1 MEKILILDSNSLLN
15 RAFYAL
21 PLLSSSKGI
30 HTNAI
35 LGYLT
40 MFFKIR
46 EEFPSNYVIATFDR
60 KAKTFRHLAYEAY
73 KAGRKSMPK
82 ELSEQIEPLKEILR
96 AMNINIFELDGF
108 EADDLIGTISRIYE
122 ENGFEPII
130 VTGDKDALQLCSDIT
145 KVIITKKGITDKDVY
160 DNDKMLSTYGVTSSE
175 FIDVKAIMG
184 DKSDNIPGVP
194 GIGEKGALKL
204 IQEFKS
210 VENVYSNI
218 DSLKEGKIKNNL
230 IEHMDKAML
239 SKKLCKINRDVP
251 IEFNIDD
258 IKNYEDLDKSKV
270 LQLYGEYELRSIMD
284 KIGVSVEDFKEDVI
298 DISIKE
304 IRTSDEIN
312 NIILFMRDDK
322 DKIYI
327 YPEFSGSKV
336 SEFGFKSIYI
346 NFKGECFKISSDL
359 IYSEF
364 DLVSEIFS
372 LETEKICF
380 DSKNIYKA
388 LFKHDKEVLNLTFD
402 ILIGAYLLNSG
413 KDISLINLANQYGDK
428 YFKDDDYHLAISVF
442 PLMYEN
448 ILRAIKDEGMEK
460 LYFEIEHPLSLVLS
474 EVELEGFRVSKNVLE
489 ELREKFDLSIREYS
503 EKIYSLAGEEF
514 NINSTKQLGK
524 ILFEKLDLPVI
535 KKTKTGYST
544 NAEVLEA
551 LVDKH
556 EIIQEIIN
564 YRQITK
570 LQSTYIIGLMD
581 FIDVDNKI
589 HTSFN
594 QTITTTGRLSSTDPN
609 LQNIPVKYPLG
620 REIRK
625 VFIPEEDSLILS
637 ADYSQIELRMLAH
650 ISEDEN
656 MIRAFRE
663 DQDIHK
669 ITASEIFSV
678 DESEVTPEMRNSC
691 KAVNFGI
698 VYGISDFAL
707 SIDLKVSRKE
717 AREYMDKYF
726 ERYKGVKNYLDS
738 IILKAK
744 ERGYVNT
751 IFNRKREVLEIKSQ
765 NKIIRS
771 MGERLAMN
779 TPIQGS
785 AADIIK
791 LAMIKVYNRLN
802 IEGLKSRIILQ
813 IHDELLLNVR
823 KDELDVV
830 SKIVK
835 EEMENCYEDMLVP
848 LSVNVSYGLN
858 WFEAK

>member
-21 PLLSSSKGI
+21 PLLSSSRGV

-60 KAKTFRHLAYEAY
+60 KVKTFRHLAYEDY
-73 KAGRKSMPK
+73 KAGRKSMPR

-96 AMNINIFELDGF
+96 SMNINIFELDGF
-108 EADDLIGTISRIYE
+108 EADDIIGTISRIYE

-160 DNDKMLSTYGVTSSE
+160 DNNKMLSTYGVTASE

-204 IQEFKS
+204 IREYKS
-210 VENVYSNI
+210 VENIYCNI
-218 DSLKEGKIKNNL
+218 DSLKEGKLKRSL
-230 IEHMDKAML
+230 IEHMDKAIL
-239 SKKLCKINRDVP
+239 SKKLCKINRNVP
-251 IEFNIDD
+251 IDFNIDG
-258 IKNYEDLDKSKV
+258 IKNYRDLDSSKV
-270 LQLYGEYELRSIMD
+270 ISLYSKYELRSIMD
-284 KIGVSVEDFKEDVI
+284 KIDSNVSDTKDKHKNIFIEDIECSSTLKG
-298 DISIKE
+298 
-304 IRTSDEIN
+304 
-312 NIILFMRDDK
+312 IIQDMRDSSE
-322 DKIYI
+322 KIYI
-327 YPEFSGSKV
+327 YCDFSGDKV
-336 SEFGFKSIYI
+336 SELRFKNIYI
-346 NFKGECFKISSDL
+346 NLKGKCFKISYDL
-359 IYSEF
+359 INVEF
-364 DLVSEIFS
+364 DLVSEIFC
-372 LETEKICF
+372 LENEKVCF
-380 DSKNIYKA
+380 DSKNIYKV
-388 LFKHDKEVLNLTFD
+388 LFKHNKDVLNITFD

-413 KDISLINLANQYGDK
+413 KDISVINLCNQYANV
-428 YFKDDDYHLAISVF
+428 YFEDHDYYLSIALF
-442 PLMYEN
+442 PLIYQN
-448 ILRAIKDEGMEK
+448 ILEYIKRENMED
-460 LYFEIEHPLSLVLS
+460 LYFGIEHPLSLVLA
-474 EVELEGFRVSKNVLE
+474 EVELEGIRVSRDVLE
-489 ELREKFDLSIREYS
+489 ELRDKFNSSIEEYS
-503 EKIYSLAGEEF
+503 EKIYDLAGEEF

-524 ILFEKLDLPVI
+524 VLFEKLDLPVV

-544 NAEVLEA
+544 NSDVLES

-556 EIIQEIIN
+556 DIIQEIIN

-570 LQSTYIIGLMD
+570 LQSTYVIGLMD

-609 LQNIPVKYPLG
+609 LQNIPIKYPLG

-650 ISEDEN
+650 ISGDEN
-656 MIRAFRE
+656 MISAFKE
-663 DQDIHK
+663 GQDIHR

-678 DESEVTPEMRNSC
+678 PENEVTQEMRSKC

-707 SIDLKVSRKE
+707 SVDLKVSRKE

-726 ERYKGVKNYLDS
+726 GRYKGVKNYLDNIVS
-738 IILKAK
+738 KAK
-744 ERGYVNT
+744 DLGYVST

-791 LAMIKVYNRLN
+791 LAMIRIYSRLN
-802 IEGLKSRIILQ
+802 KEGLKSRIILQ
-813 IHDELLLNVR
+813 IHDELLLNVK
-823 KDELDVV
+823 KDELERVTL
-830 SKIVK
+830 IVK

-848 LSVNVSYGLN
+848 LIVNVSCGRN
-858 WFEAK
+858 WFEVK